1 MARALQPI
9 SVWTVF
15 EHPDDFPDDFVA
27 RRSEVIEG
35 EMRATDQ
42 VVVAS
47 TLATLRRHLERF
59 YGPMRATS
67 RIEHDDANVVET
79 LM

>member
-1 MARALQPI
+1 MARVFQPI

-35 EMRATDQ
+35 EMRITDQ

-47 TLATLRRHLERF
+47 NLATLRRHLERF
-59 YGPMRATS
+59 YGPMRATA